1 MLRLEG
7 ISAAYG
13 NIQALSDV
21 SLDVAAGQ
29 MVAIVG
35 PNGAGK
41 STMFKVISG
50 VVPARSGR
58 ILYEGEDLLALD
70 PADRSARGIAHVP
83 EGRQV
88 FKSMTIAENLE
99 MGAYSVRDRLHKKQA
114 IERAYELFPVLA
126 ERRRQQAGTLSGGQ
140 QQMLAIGRALASR
153 PRLLL
158 LDEPSLGLSPIMAD
172 EMFEHIGKAHAVA
185 GVTVVLVEQR
195 VAESLESC
203 DWGYVLDFGRI
214 TLQGPPQTLLRDDR
228 IRATYMGI
236 AAVPKESPTGV
247 SD

>member
-7 ISAAYG
+7 VSAAYG
-13 NIQALSDV
+13 NIQALRGVTLEV
-21 SLDVAAGQ
+21 SEGQ

-50 VVPARSGR
+50 VVPAKSGR
-58 ILYEGEDLLALD
+58 IMYEGADLLALD
-70 PADRSARGIAHVP
+70 PADRAARGIAHVP

-88 FKSMTIAENLE
+88 FKSMSIAENLE
-99 MGAYSVRDRLHKKQA
+99 MGAYSVAGRIPKRQA
-114 IERAYELFPVLA
+114 VERAYELFPVLA
-126 ERRRQQAGTLSGGQ
+126 ERRRDQAGTLSGGQ
-140 QQMLAIGRALASR
+140 QQMLAIGRALASS
-153 PRLLL
+153 PRLLM

-172 EMFEHIGKAHAVA
+172 EMFEHIGKAHTVA
-185 GVTVVLVEQR
+185 GVTVLLVEQR

-203 DWGYVLDFGRI
+203 DWAYVLDSGRI
-214 TLQGPPQTLLRDDR
+214 TLQGQPQTLLRDER

-236 AAVPKESPTGV
+236 AAVHQDSPSGD
-247 SD
+247 SH

>member
-13 NIQALSDV
+13 NIQALCDV
-21 SLDVAAGQ
+21 SLQVTAGQ

-50 VVPARSGR
+50 VVPATRGR
-58 ILYEGEDLLALD
+58 ITYEGEDLLALD
-70 PADRSARGIAHVP
+70 PADRAARGIAHVP

-88 FKSMTIAENLE
+88 FKAMTIAENLE
-99 MGAYSVRDRLHKKQA
+99 MGAYCLTGKAAKREA
-114 IERAYELFPVLA
+114 IDKAYALFPVLA
-126 ERRRQQAGTLSGGQ
+126 ERRKQQAGTLSGGQ
-140 QQMLAIGRALASR
+140 QQMVAIGRALASS

-172 EMFEHIGKAHAVA
+172 EMFEHIGKAHTAA

-203 DWGYVLDFGRI
+203 DWGYVLDSGRI
-214 TLQGPPQTLLRDDR
+214 TLEGPPQTLLRDER

-236 AAVPKESPTGV
+236 AAVAQ
-247 SD
+247 DA